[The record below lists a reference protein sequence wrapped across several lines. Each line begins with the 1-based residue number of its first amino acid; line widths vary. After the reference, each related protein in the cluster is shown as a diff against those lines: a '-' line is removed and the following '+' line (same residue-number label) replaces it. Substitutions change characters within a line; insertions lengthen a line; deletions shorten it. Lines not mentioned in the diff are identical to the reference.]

1 VPSDPVRAPV
11 ADGGRGFRRLPVVTA
26 LAGAAL
32 VAVLVLLG
40 VATRAG
46 SYARA
51 LPADPAAATTAP
63 YSPHPMTFP
72 AGVTAGPTTTAA
84 PEPVDPVT
92 GWVVLVLVL
101 LLAAA
106 VLGVLVRIAW
116 QHLAGPRLHRPL
128 QRPVSGGDV
137 SAQQIPVAVERA
149 LRTIDQPDAGEAVV
163 QAWLLLGAAAA
174 AAGTPAR
181 TSETAT
187 EYADRLAG
195 VHRLP
200 VESVHRL
207 AELYL
212 EARFSGHEV
221 GAGQRNAARTEL
233 HRLRSAL
240 AGAGRAARA
249 GTADG
254 TGTAAAVR

>member
-1 VPSDPVRAPV
+1 
-11 ADGGRGFRRLPVVTA
+11 VVTA

-40 VATRAG
+40 VASRGG

-72 AGVTAGPTTTAA
+72 AGVTAGPTATVG
-84 PEPVDPVT
+84 PEPVNPVT

-106 VLGVLVRIAW
+106 VLGVLARTAW
-116 QHLAGPRLHRPL
+116 QHLAGQHLRRPL
-128 QRPVSGGDV
+128 RAPVTAAAP
-137 SAQQIPVAVERA
+137 SAAEIPAAVERA
-149 LRTIDQPDAGEAVV
+149 LRTIDQPDAREAVV

-181 TSETAT
+181 TAETAT

-200 VESVHRL
+200 VESVHRM

-221 GAGQRNAARTEL
+221 GAGQRDAARTEL

-240 AGAGRAARA
+240 AGAGRSTAA
-249 GTADG
+249 GTGTSTADG